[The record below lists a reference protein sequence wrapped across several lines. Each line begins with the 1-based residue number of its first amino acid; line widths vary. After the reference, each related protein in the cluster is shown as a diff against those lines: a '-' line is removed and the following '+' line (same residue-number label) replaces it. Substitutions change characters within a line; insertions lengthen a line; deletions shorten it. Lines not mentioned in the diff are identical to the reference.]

1 MIGVEVMGP
10 VRRWWWDA
18 LLGRRRHL
26 QFFVER
32 WPRWA
37 GRLVRARAFAHFLVG
52 NVHATAAMTGLAAA
66 VMFGASSW
74 WLMAAAAVWWLVAE
88 VVLKAVLYVRTSQ
101 PAVGVLLWLVGWRE
115 GWSLRSVFPA
125 VWAEVAHRT
134 QAVQAEVGSAG
145 GGEPRPPGRLRPVGD
160 HPKLSWL
167 PQVVW
172 PRVSFWCSP
181 PPGRAFA
188 AWEAVLA
195 ELAASFPKVDAI
207 VLDYGAS
214 AASEG
219 RVTFIFI
226 DRLTETPGPADL
238 AGLEEGF
245 GSEPVEVEVDG
256 RHLEAVPDIDSDS
269 ESEVV
274 VVLGEV
280 G

>member
-115 GWSLRSVFPA
+115 AWRLRRRLPA
-125 VWAEVAHRT
+125 GWAEPAAKTR
-134 QAVQAEVGSAG
+134 AVQAEVGTSKEPVASAL
-145 GGEPRPPGRLRPVGD
+145 LRPVVD
-160 HPKLSWL
+160 HPKMSWWPTIRW
-167 PQVVW
+167 PQVSWWVG
-172 PRVSFWCSP
+172 P
-181 PPGRAFA
+181 PPGRTFA
-188 AWEAVLA
+188 QFDEVLDVLA
-195 ELAASFPKVDAI
+195 TNNPRTVSYELEYDRITDSFARLTVSFRS
-207 VLDYGAS
+207 VLDQA
-214 AASEG
+214 
-219 RVTFIFI
+219 V
-226 DRLTETPGPADL
+226 
-238 AGLEEGF
+238 
-245 GSEPVEVEVDG
+245 EPVETPVDAEPWVPVVIEGGQSNPVSPVDVVTLGDLGDDQGVEV
-256 RHLEAVPDIDSDS
+256 S
-269 ESEVV
+269 
-274 VVLGEV
+274 
-280 G
+280 